1 MSSSKSQLTIKLQS
15 QTKTKRLRDIPSD
28 FKTLTDIVEQQI
40 REERDLLSSAPL
52 NGDQS
57 FRSSSTFT
65 SGRDYVIRYVDNEE
79 EVINVSDDEDLLTA
93 YEVAEKD
100 LKGSLKFMVQFKN
113 QLQVSS

>member
-1 MSSSKSQLTIKLQS
+1 
-15 QTKTKRLRDIPSD
+15 
-28 FKTLTDIVEQQI
+28 
-40 REERDLLSSAPL
+40 
-52 NGDQS
+52 
-57 FRSSSTFT
+57 
-65 SGRDYVIRYVDNEE
+65 VIRYVDNEE

>member
-1 MSSSKSQLTIKLQS
+1 MDSYRQQLTIKLQS

-40 REERDLLSSAPL
+40 REERDLLQQVPI

-65 SGRDYVIRYVDNEE
+65 SGRDFVIRYVDNEDE
-79 EVINVSDDEDLLTA
+79 TINVSDDEDLLTA
-93 YEVAEKD
+93 YDVATKE
-100 LKGSLKFMVQFKN
+100 LKGSLKFTVEFK
-113 QLQVSS
+113 S

>member
-52 NGDQS
+52 NGD
-57 FRSSSTFT
+57 
-65 SGRDYVIRYVDNEE
+65 
-79 EVINVSDDEDLLTA
+79 
-93 YEVAEKD
+93 
-100 LKGSLKFMVQFKN
+100 
-113 QLQVSS
+113 